1 MNYKEKIKTTDKS
14 TLSESKIKNIK
25 LTDVLHYAAK
35 ENSTQVIQK
44 MLHIIVLNIII
55 ENILRFNSITHK
67 LMFKLSKLNIIVK
80 ISDIKKINIKSVQLQ
95 NVLYSLMSSKTIVK
109 IDDKQ
114 IFNLLNIDV
123 EINFIEKKY
132 LKKLSILYSV
142 NC

>member
-1 MNYKEKIKTTDKS
+1 MLFK
-14 TLSESKIKNIK
+14 LKIKNVK
-25 LTDVLHYAAK
+25 LINVFHYAVK

-44 MLHIIVLNIII
+44 MYHVIVLNIII
-55 ENILRFNSITHK
+55 EDILKSNSITHK

-80 ISDIKKINIKSVQLQ
+80 ISDIKKINIRSVQLQ
-95 NVLYSLMSSKTIVK
+95 NVLYSLMSSKTTVK

-114 IFNLLNIDV
+114 IFTLLNTDV